1 VQIGSHVR
9 SGNPLQGALDDE
21 ADLVQF
27 FLGSRKMLQDTCDG
41 AAELR
46 GLFSFVPGS
55 ESYL

>member
-1 VQIGSHVR
+1 VR